1 MSWEGPG
8 EGEMPLWVG
17 SGAAALSSDGM
28 SVTNPPP
35 HIHVTT
41 PETLRDCVYDAG
53 AHEFLVTF
61 RDGRMYRLPRGLLPE
76 DDGSEVLSV
85 GVDRDGSA
93 FVVRQ
98 RSGNSFEVPWDFVL
112 YNLEPGYPYYKG
124 RSPQRRLEEDAAVR
138 IGRKLRELRQEKRL
152 TTYELAR
159 RSGIHRPNISRME
172 SGKHIPTVDTLGRLA
187 SALGVPVA
195 TLVSDVWRYEASF
208 RERGPRYV
216 AKRGS
221 PRRRRA

>member
-1 MSWEGPG
+1 LGRLRCRGFEFRWY
-8 EGEMPLWVG
+8 V
-17 SGAAALSSDGM
+17 SDH
-28 SVTNPPP
+28 PPP

-172 SGKHIPTVDTLGRLA
+172 SGKHIQRSTLLVGSPLLWVFRWLLLSRMSGDMKHRSA
-187 SALGVPVA
+187 SAGRDTWQNAAVRDVA
-195 TLVSDVWRYEASF
+195 EPNF
-208 RERGPRYV
+208 
-216 AKRGS
+216 S
-221 PRRRRA
+221 PRPTP

>member
-1 MSWEGPG
+1 MRS
-8 EGEMPLWVG
+8 
-17 SGAAALSSDGM
+17 A
-28 SVTNPPP
+28 T
-35 HIHVTT
+35 TT

-53 AHEFLVTF
+53 RQEFLVTF

-76 DDGSEVLSV
+76 DDGSEILGVR
-85 GVDRDGSA
+85 VDRDGSA

-98 RSGNSFEVPWDFVL
+98 RSGKSFEVPWDLVL
-112 YNLEPGYPYYKG
+112 YHLDPGYPYYKG
-124 RSPQRRLEEDAAVR
+124 RAHRRRLEEDVAVR
-138 IGRKLRELRQEKRL
+138 IGRRVRVLRQDKGL

-195 TLVSDVWRYEASF
+195 TLVSDVWRFEASL
-208 RERGPRYV
+208 RERAPRYV
-216 AKRGS
+216 AKRDN
-221 PRRRRA
+221 RRRRRPPVA